1 MNNKGWVICAPR
13 AKDGRVTSQLHIL
26 SDLTDVDLDAEAK
39 EKAEQEELR
48 KKEEEKKLFEKRKE
62 YASKSEYKF
71 TEFMDLMEIF

>member
-1 MNNKGWVICAPR
+1 MYI
-13 AKDGRVTSQLHIL
+13 DEYIIQLPFL

-39 EKAEQEELR
+39 EKAEQEEMR
-48 KKEEEKKLFEKRKE
+48 KKEEERKIFEKRKE